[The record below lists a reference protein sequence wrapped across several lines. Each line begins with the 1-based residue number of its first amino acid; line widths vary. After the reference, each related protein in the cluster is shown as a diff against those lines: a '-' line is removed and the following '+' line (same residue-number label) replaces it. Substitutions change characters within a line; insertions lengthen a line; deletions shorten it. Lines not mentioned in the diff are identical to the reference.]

1 MRKLSKSYYIIP
13 IFVPHLGC
21 PHDCVFCNQKRIT
34 GLSTDVTEE
43 CVNKTIIEHLNT
55 FPKGNITVEVAF
67 YGGSF
72 TGIDKDI
79 QRKLLSVPLK
89 YKEEGKIQGIRLSTR
104 PDYIDHEILTLLK
117 EYKVDT
123 IELGVQS
130 LKDDV
135 LLKSGRGH
143 NSQEVYVASKLI
155 KEYGFNLGLQMM
167 VGLVGDNREKSLYT
181 AKEFVKLDPHC
192 VRIYPTL
199 VIKDTFLEKLYL
211 RNLYKPL
218 ELEEAV
224 DITTDLLML
233 FEYHDIHVI
242 RVGLQPTE
250 NITLGKDVVAG
261 PFHPSFRQLVE
272 SNIMKII
279 LKEYLDEINEDNLM
293 DTLVIEVNGKN
304 ISYVSG
310 QKSSNIDYLKKVFG
324 FKKIKI
330 YNNNELSLDTIEITL
345 GDFKGNINKKSAI
358 KKHLT
363 RLKLIEG

>member
-1 MRKLSKSYYIIP
+1 MSKSYYIIP

-34 GLSTDVTEE
+34 GLTTDVTKDT
-43 CVNKTIIEHLNT
+43 VNKTIIEHLNT
-55 FPKGNITVEVAF
+55 FPKENITIEVAF

-79 QRKLLSVPLK
+79 QRELLSVPLK
-89 YKEEGKIQGIRLSTR
+89 YKENGKVHGIRLSTR
-104 PDYIDHEILTLLK
+104 PDYIDDEILTLLK

-135 LLKSGRGH
+135 LIKSGRGH
-143 NSQEVYVASKLI
+143 TSQQVYVASKLI
-155 KEYGFNLGLQMM
+155 KKYGFNLGLQMM

-181 AKEFVKLDPHC
+181 AQEFIKLDPYC

-199 VIKDTFLEKLYL
+199 VIKDTFLEKMYL
-211 RNLYKPL
+211 KGMYKPL
-218 ELEEAV
+218 LLEEAV
-224 DITTDLLML
+224 YIASDLLML
-233 FEYHDIHVI
+233 FQYHNIDVI

-250 NITLGKDVVAG
+250 NIALGKDVIEG

-272 SNIMKII
+272 SNIMINII
-279 LKEYLDEINEDNLM
+279 KEFLDEIKEEYFKEALI
-293 DTLVIEVNGKN
+293 VEVNGKN
-304 ISYVSG
+304 ISYIAG
-310 QKSSNIDYLKKVFG
+310 QKSSNVDYLKKTYE

-330 YNNNELSLDTIEITL
+330 YGNNELNEDTIRLTL
-345 GDFKGNINKKSAI
+345 GDFDVVINKKLAI
-358 KKHLT
+358 KEHLSK
-363 RLKLIEG
+363 LKLIEG

>member
-1 MRKLSKSYYIIP
+1 MSVLSKSYYIIP

-43 CVNKTIIEHLNT
+43 YVYKTIIDHLNT
-55 FPKGNITVEVAF
+55 FPKENITIEVAF

-89 YKEEGKIQGIRLSTR
+89 FKEQGRIHGIRLSTR
-104 PDYIDHEILTLLK
+104 PDYIDHEILKLLK

-130 LKDDV
+130 LNDDV

-143 NSQEVYVASKLI
+143 NSQQVYVASKLI

-167 VGLVGDNREKSLYT
+167 IGLVGDTREKSLYT
-181 AKEFVKLDPHC
+181 AKEFVKLNPYC

-199 VIKDTFLEKLYL
+199 VIKDTYLEKMYQK
-211 RNLYKPL
+211 NKYKPL
-218 ELEEAV
+218 SLEDAV
-224 DITTDLLML
+224 DITTDILML
-233 FEYHDIHVI
+233 FEYYDIDVI

-250 NITLGKDVVAG
+250 NITLGRDVVEG

-279 LKEYLDEINEDNLM
+279 LKECLDKIHRDYLQG
-293 DTLVIEVNGKN
+293 TLVIEVNGKN
-304 ISYVSG
+304 ISYIAG
-310 QKSSNIDYLKKVFG
+310 QKSSNINYLKNTYG
-324 FKKIKI
+324 FKKVKI
-330 YNNNELSLDTIEITL
+330 YSNNELPIDTIRITL
-345 GDFKGNINKKSAI
+345 GDYEKIIDKKLAI
-358 KKHLT
+358 KEHLST
-363 RLKLIEG
+363 LKLIEG